1 MSAAESAAAQEA
13 MELHDGKPELLVLRA
28 LKLGDLLVAVPAL
41 KALRRTFP
49 EHRLRYAAQGWL
61 SEALGLVGGYELFP
75 THGLDEPLAMEP
87 GVVDVAVNLHGSG
100 PESQGR
106 IEALQARQTIGHR
119 SQYRDGPPW
128 RNELHERERWAKLL
142 EWHGIEADP
151 LDIQLNTPHV
161 PSPVPGATVLH
172 VGAAYGS
179 RLWPAERFA
188 AVASALDQAGH
199 NVVFTGGSGERDRA
213 LDVCRRSG
221 LAEDAVLAGRLG
233 LAEFAATIA
242 AARLVISADTGAAHL
257 ASAYGTPSVV
267 LFGPA
272 PPEIWGPPPGPH
284 VVLTRAELR
293 RGDTFAV
300 EPDPALLAV
309 TVQDVLAA
317 VRELGVLQGRVA
329 ARWPADFRALAGGP
343 EVLRLVMGAELE
355 ITLVL
360 TMAFLWI
367 AGSLAMLSGIDRP
380 ERKAR
385 RQERRADRAGRRRVK
400 YRPVARESRLTGRS
414 RQARTHR
421 LRPH

>member
-1 MSAAESAAAQEA
+1 MSGGEA
-13 MELHDGKPELLVLRA
+13 LERAGTNSVIDGKPELLVLRA

-41 KALRRTFP
+41 KALRRAFP

-61 SEALGLVGGYELFP
+61 SEALGLVGGYELLP

-106 IEALQARQTIGHR
+106 IEALQARHTIGHR
-119 SQYRDGPPW
+119 SQFRDGPPW
-128 RNELHERERWAKLL
+128 RGELHERERWVRLL

-151 LDIQLNTPHV
+151 LDVQLNLPHV

-188 AVASALDQAGH
+188 AVAAALADAGH
-199 NVVFTGGSGERDRA
+199 NIVFTGGTSEKERA
-213 LDVCRRSG
+213 VEVCSLAG
-221 LAEDAVLAGRLG
+221 LPPEAVLAGHLSLG
-233 LAEFAATIA
+233 EFASTIA
-242 AARLVISADTGAAHL
+242 AARLVVSADTGAAHL

-293 RGDTFAV
+293 LGETFSAQ
-300 EPDPALLAV
+300 PDPALLAV
-309 TVQDVLAA
+309 QVPDVLAA
-317 VRELGVLQGRVA
+317 VRELGL
-329 ARWPADFRALAGGP
+329 F
-343 EVLRLVMGAELE
+343 
-355 ITLVL
+355 
-360 TMAFLWI
+360 
-367 AGSLAMLSGIDRP
+367 
-380 ERKAR
+380 
-385 RQERRADRAGRRRVK
+385 
-400 YRPVARESRLTGRS
+400 
-414 RQARTHR
+414 
-421 LRPH
+421 